1 MRTLLSR
8 LVSVSLSAL
17 RRPEV
22 LPVVPALLLLLASCA
37 SSGSSPDAGNIPGN
51 VDYRAEM
58 RVFVMDIAAYA
69 RSTNPGFLVVP
80 QNGQELY
87 TDTGEAS
94 GVPETAYLE
103 AIDGTGRESM
113 FYGYYRD
120 DEKTPAEDGEHL
132 RSLCALGEGY
142 GVEVLATD
150 YCSTHA
156 KMDDAYAL
164 NAPEGFISFAASDR
178 NLATIPAYPAPIRD
192 NNPDAVESLA
202 DAKNFLYIINGEHYP
217 DAASFVSAVDA
228 TNYDVIVM
236 DLYQNESAFSATQI
250 AALRTKP
257 SGARRL
263 VLCYMS
269 IGEAETYRY
278 YWKASWKPGS
288 PSWLEPENPDWAG
301 NYKVRYW
308 DPAWQAI
315 ITGNDSSYLKRILD
329 AGFDGVYLDI
339 VDGFEYFEER

>member
-1 MRTLLSR
+1 MKTFLSR
-8 LVSVSLSAL
+8 VFPPSRL
-17 RRPEV
+17 RRPEI
-22 LPVVPALLLLLASCA
+22 LSAVPALLLFLVSCA
-37 SSGSSPDAGNIPGN
+37 SSGTGGATSGA

-58 RVFVMDIAAYA
+58 RSFVREIAAYA
-69 RSTNPGFLVVP
+69 RSTDSDFLVVP

-113 FYGYYRD
+113 FYGYYGD
-120 DEKTPAEDGEHL
+120 DEETPAEDSEHL
-132 RSLCALGEGY
+132 RSLCALGEGH

-156 KMDDAYAL
+156 KMDDSYAL
-164 NAPEGFISFAASDR
+164 NAAEGFISFAASDR
-178 NLATIPAYPAPIRD
+178 NLATIPAYPVPIRGD
-192 NNPDAVESLA
+192 NPDAVETLA
-202 DAKNFLYIINGEHYP
+202 DAKNFLYLINGENYP
-217 DAASFVSAVDA
+217 DAASFVAAVDA
-228 TNYDVIVM
+228 TDYDVIVM
-236 DLYQNESAFSATQI
+236 DLFQNESAFSPARI
-250 AALRTKP
+250 SALKTKP

-263 VLCYMS
+263 VLCYLS

-278 YWKASWKPGS
+278 YWQTSWKPGS
-288 PSWLEPENPDWAG
+288 PSWLEAENPDWAG